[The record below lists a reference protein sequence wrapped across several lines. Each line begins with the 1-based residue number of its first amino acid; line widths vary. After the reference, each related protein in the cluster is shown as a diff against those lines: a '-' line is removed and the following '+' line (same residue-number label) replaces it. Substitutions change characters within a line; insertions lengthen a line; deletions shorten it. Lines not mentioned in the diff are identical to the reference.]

1 MRRKITACLPSLLYE
16 LPDESIKARLEEHS
30 EAMERHYGRNARED
44 DLPPLHNV
52 RVLDKPSKTWY
63 QGTVTQ
69 RCEEP
74 RSYIITTAGG
84 SKVRRNRRHL
94 RETIETT
101 GNISDGALRDNML
114 PRSDTATSTAGRRD
128 DSSAENEEGEEGV
141 LCEESKLQEETRTT
155 RSGRVVKMP
164 VRYQE

>member
-1 MRRKITACLPSLLYE
+1 M
-16 LPDESIKARLEEHS
+16 S
-30 EAMERHYGRNARED
+30 EY
-44 DLPPLHNV
+44 
-52 RVLDKPSKTWY
+52 KPSKTWY

-69 RCEEP
+69 TCEEP

-101 GNISDGALRDNML
+101 GNIPDGALRDNML

-141 LCEESKLQEETRTT
+141 LCEESKSQEETRTT
-155 RSGRVVKMP
+155 RPGRVVKMP
-164 VRYQE
+164 VRYQELDHLPARGQNNPFRLLRRGRLPVSSV